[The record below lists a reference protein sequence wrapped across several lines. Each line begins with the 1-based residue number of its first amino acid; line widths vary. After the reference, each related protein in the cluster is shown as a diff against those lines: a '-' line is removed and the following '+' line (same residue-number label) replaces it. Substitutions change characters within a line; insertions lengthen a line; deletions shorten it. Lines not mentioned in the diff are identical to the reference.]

1 MKRRL
6 AMMTND
12 YKVLLEKLVDEISD
26 IDEKEKQIIK
36 ELVLKVL
43 DLERQY
49 EFSEDRPRI
58 KNALDDI
65 L

>member
-1 MKRRL
+1 
-6 AMMTND
+6 MTND